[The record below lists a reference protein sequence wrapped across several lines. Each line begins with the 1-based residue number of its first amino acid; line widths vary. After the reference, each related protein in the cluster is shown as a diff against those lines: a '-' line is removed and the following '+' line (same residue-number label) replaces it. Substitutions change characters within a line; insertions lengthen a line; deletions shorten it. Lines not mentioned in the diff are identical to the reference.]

1 MAVLKN
7 LIGQRFGRLVV
18 VSRAPNELRKNAK
31 WNCLCDCGSTTVVAV
46 SSLISGRTQS
56 CKCKRV
62 DFAKKAFTDHGKSE
76 SLEFDVW
83 QGMKQRCYNP
93 NNSRY
98 AICGG
103 LGIRVCERWL
113 ESFPNFLAD
122 MGERPSPDHRFGRID
137 INKDYSPE
145 NCRWVTSKE
154 HAFNRRSTVIVEMNG
169 ESHPITEWIR
179 RLGLNTST
187 VYKRLGRGLSLVEAL
202 QPPKPRR
209 NSAQAKSRSPS

>member
-1 MAVLKN
+1 MEGLKN
-7 LIGQRFGRLVV
+7 LVGQRFGRLVV
-18 VSRAPNELRKNAK
+18 VSRAPKEPRKTAK
-31 WNCLCDCGSTTVVAV
+31 WNCVCDCGSAAVVAG
-46 SSLISGRTQS
+46 SSLLNGRTQS

-62 DFAKKAFTDHGKSE
+62 DFAKKAFTDHGKSDSIE
-76 SLEFDVW
+76 WDVW

-122 MGERPSPDHRFGRID
+122 MGERPSPDHRFGRLD
-137 INKDYSPE
+137 TRKDYSPE
-145 NCRWVTSKE
+145 NCHWVTAKE
-154 HAFNRRSTVIVEMNG
+154 HSFNRRSTVLVEMNG

-179 RLGLNTST
+179 RLGMNTST
-187 VYKRLGRGLSLVEAL
+187 VYKRLARGLSLVEAL
-202 QPPKPRR
+202 QPPKPRK